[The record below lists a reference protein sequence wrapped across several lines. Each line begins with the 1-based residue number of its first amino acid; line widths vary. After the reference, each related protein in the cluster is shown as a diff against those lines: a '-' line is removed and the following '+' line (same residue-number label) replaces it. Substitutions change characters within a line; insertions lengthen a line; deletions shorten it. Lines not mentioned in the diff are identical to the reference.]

1 MKPFVPLVPGSA
13 PSAWRRL
20 SSGPSHAHGAEA
32 DNVHALEAPS
42 HAIDDEASE
51 DAPVLDPELLA
62 ELEELRAREAV
73 RTEEHAAAVEELA
86 AQDRAREAQVAELLA
101 RLDRVARD
109 VAAARDG
116 LVAEVREGVGAV
128 ILEAAR
134 RIAGDQLHVDPRLL
148 DAIVDQAV
156 GALGREGLVIRLSP
170 IDAGV
175 VRERLRS
182 TGISVVEDPSL
193 AAGAICEGPSG
204 RIDASLESAA
214 AAIASV
220 LEQWRVA
227 P

>member
-1 MKPFVPLVPGSA
+1 MKPFVPLVPGSG

-20 SSGPSHAHGAEA
+20 SSGASHAHAMAG
-32 DNVHALEAPS
+32 DNVHALGLPVPPEEEAPAEMP
-42 HAIDDEASE
+42 AI
-51 DAPVLDPELLA
+51 DPELLA
-62 ELEELRAREAV
+62 ELEELRAREAL
-73 RTEEHAAAVEELA
+73 RADEHAAALEELA
-86 AQDRAREAQVAELLA
+86 AQDRAREAQVTALLA
-101 RLDRVARD
+101 RLEHVARD

-128 ILEAAR
+128 VLEAAR

-170 IDAGV
+170 LDAGV
-175 VRERLRS
+175 VRDRLRS
-182 TGISVVEDPSL
+182 TGITVVEDPAL
-193 AAGAICEGPSG
+193 EAGAICEGPSG
-204 RIDASLESAA
+204 RIDASLDSAA